1 MVAITIAFFV
11 PGGFP
16 ARKLSR
22 LALIPAK
29 KGWISGASGVIS
41 FFYLFNLPNSQI
53 KMPFLLSARNLWTA
67 GAIVFACC
75 GMLLTPMATA
85 QDDVSNVARDLLGKY
100 KSSLVVVTVEGR
112 LTTTTDGDP
121 LPDQQQQRRTLGVT
135 IRPNGLIVISNAAV
149 DPSVGLSG
157 QKARLGEKVVTIQT
171 AKTEFEKVEISYGD
185 ATVLAG
191 KVIGQ
196 DVDADVAFVLPDS
209 AEAERKGKTF
219 EDFIDLGNAAVSQP
233 ADNVVGLSRSSAAY
247 GYMPTVIAG
256 RVTGVFEGDRRY
268 FVTTAGTAQGIPIFA
283 TDGRVVGVTLERIID
298 NKRSNILGTL
308 AAGSIQVLAGL
319 AVDSSDG
326 SPAPEATEGGN

>member
-1 MVAITIAFFV
+1 MVSNTIAFFV

-16 ARKLSR
+16 ARKPFPPT
-22 LALIPAK
+22 LIPAK
-29 KGWISGASGVIS
+29 KGWISGASGVIA
-41 FFYLFNLPNSQI
+41 FFYLF
-53 KMPFLLSARNLWTA
+53 
-67 GAIVFACC
+67 
-75 GMLLTPMATA
+75 
-85 QDDVSNVARDLLGKY
+85 
-100 KSSLVVVTVEGR
+100 EGR

-196 DVDADVAFVLPDS
+196 DVDADVAFVLPDA

-247 GYMPTVIAG
+247 GYMPTVIVG

-319 AVDSSDG
+319 AVDSSDE